1 MLLYILTYFFIK
13 DDFNFQ
19 RTESKNRNLAIEVYN
34 YDENDSMRHQQR
46 HLRFHDLCRL
56 KLVLFLFFLFLTKE
70 PFLASIKLANC
81 YIQFL
86 YISFTYICTNWVY
99 TFQSYLSEKGLVHRD
114 LAARNVLVGHG
125 KKLKIGDF
133 GLMREMYH
141 ELYEVKKQKKL
152 PIKWLAPEAIFEQ
165 IFTSKSDVYVL
176 YSTYNTAE
184 YKLVKHRFKVTLRV
198 CVWVCAAV

>member
-1 MLLYILTYFFIK
+1 M
-13 DDFNFQ
+13 
-19 RTESKNRNLAIEVYN
+19 
-34 YDENDSMRHQQR
+34 
-46 HLRFHDLCRL
+46 
-56 KLVLFLFFLFLTKE
+56 
-70 PFLASIKLANC
+70 
-81 YIQFL
+81 
-86 YISFTYICTNWVY
+86 Y

-176 YSTYNTAE
+176 YSTYNTAG
-184 YKLVKHRFKVTLRV
+184 YNIDLKCVQVTFNSVNVCGGV
-198 CVWVCAAV
+198 CV